1 MALTSVDVPAIPF
14 SSSNGKTIRTTE
26 APVWLMLESH
36 SLRVSLLRL
45 LQAISAAFLTDSYIG
60 KSGHETVMNV
70 TSLSVVEKVRMLIH
84 SF

>member
-1 MALTSVDVPAIPF
+1 MALTSADVPAIPF
-14 SSSNGKTIRTTE
+14 SSSNGKTICTTE

-60 KSGHETVMNV
+60 KSGLNRHETVMNV
-70 TSLSVVEKVRMLIH
+70 TSLSVV
-84 SF
+84 